1 MSPPISTIEYLL
13 VRKFFCI
20 PNFSCIDWG
29 RVNDANLI
37 SLGKIIFLTEGIFL
51 ANKANFCF

>member
-13 VRKFFCI
+13 VRKVFCI
-20 PNFSCIDWG
+20 PKFSCIDWG
-29 RVNDANLI
+29 RVNVPNLI

-51 ANKANFCF
+51 ANKAKFCS